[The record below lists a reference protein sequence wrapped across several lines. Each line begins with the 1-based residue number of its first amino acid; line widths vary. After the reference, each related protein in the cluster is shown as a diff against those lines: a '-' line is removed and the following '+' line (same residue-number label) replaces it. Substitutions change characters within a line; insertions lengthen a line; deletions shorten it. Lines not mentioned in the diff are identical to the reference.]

1 MNPRQRRLR
10 RQRRKARARD
20 AEEARLE
27 LVELKRK
34 ADSVARQV
42 DRSRERQSGILAQN
56 IAQAELARQASPEI
70 PEGTKRVMRRAA
82 ATFDANAQEV
92 ARDVLTRRSGFSDP
106 PPPPEPALYPV
117 EGAKPSGGALLA
129 AMLKGEKA

>member
-27 LVELKRK
+27 LVEFKRK
-34 ADSVARQV
+34 AESLERRAARNR
-42 DRSRERQSGILAQN
+42 DRHNGLLAQN
-56 IAQAELARQASPEI
+56 MPTAAIAP
-70 PEGTKRVMRRAA
+70 
-82 ATFDANAQEV
+82 
-92 ARDVLTRRSGFSDP
+92 
-106 PPPPEPALYPV
+106 
-117 EGAKPSGGALLA
+117 KPSGGALLA

>member
-10 RQRRKARARD
+10 RQRRKARVHD

-34 ADSVARQV
+34 ADSVARQT
-42 DRSRERQSGILAQN
+42 DRSRERQNGVLAQN
-56 IAQAELARQASPEI
+56 ITASEIARV
-70 PEGTKRVMRRAA
+70 K
-82 ATFDANAQEV
+82 
-92 ARDVLTRRSGFSDP
+92 P
-106 PPPPEPALYPV
+106 P
-117 EGAKPSGGALLA
+117 KPSGGALLA